1 MKSREQKQK
10 DLQALTE
17 ELNAAKSAMVI
28 TFGGLTVGKDQEFRS
43 QLRDLGAKY
52 QVVKNTIARLAVKD
66 SPYSEMGEHFQGMS
80 AIAWT
85 ESDPVDLSKTI
96 SKFVKENKNNYTFKV
111 GIVEGKVVDFSQV
124 EAIADLPSKEE
135 LIGKL
140 LYLLNAPAQRLAT
153 VLSAIPRDLAVV
165 LGQIAE
171 GKGDLKASEGEAKEE
186 VKTETAAAEEAAVE
200 EAKTEETVETAPEE
214 AKAETS
220 EETAETEAAPT
231 SKENTE
237 EAKAADSEEKSEE

>member
-1 MKSREQKQK
+1 MKSREQKKK
-10 DLQALTE
+10 DLEALTKQ
-17 ELNAAKSAMVI
+17 LNDAKSAMVI

-43 QLRDLGAKY
+43 QLRELGAKY

-85 ESDPVDLSKTI
+85 ENDPVDLSKTI

-111 GIVEGKVVDFSQV
+111 GMVEGKVVDFSQV

-135 LIGKL
+135 LIAKL
-140 LYLLNAPAQRLAT
+140 LYVMNAPAQRMAT

-171 GKGDLKASEGEAKEE
+171 GKGELKAPEAEAKEE
-186 VKTETAAAEEAAVE
+186 TTETAAA
-200 EAKTEETVETAPEE
+200 TEEKPEE
-214 AKAETS
+214 AKVETS
-220 EETAETEAAPT
+220 EETTETEVAPT
-231 SKENTE
+231 EAENADVAKTE
-237 EAKAADSEEKSEE
+237 DSEEKTEE

>member
-10 DLQALTE
+10 DLEALSK
-17 ELNAAKSAMVI
+17 ELNEAKSAMVI

-66 SPYSEMGEHFQGMS
+66 SPYSEMEEHFQGMS

-96 SKFVKENKNNYTFKV
+96 SKFVKENKDKYTFKV

-124 EAIADLPSKEE
+124 EAIADLPSKDE

-171 GKGDLKASEGEAKEE
+171 GKSDLKAPEAEAKEE
-186 VKTETAAAEEAAVE
+186 TTETAATEEKPE
-200 EAKTEETVETAPEE
+200 EVKVEETVETAPEE

-231 SKENTE
+231 EAENAE
-237 EAKAADSEEKSEE
+237 EAKAEDSEEKSEE

>member
-1 MKSREQKQK
+1 MKSKEQKQK
-10 DLQALTE
+10 DLEALSK
-17 ELNAAKSAMVI
+17 ELNDAKSAMVI

-66 SPYSEMGEHFQGMS
+66 SPYSEMEEHFQGMS

-96 SKFVKENKNNYTFKV
+96 SKFVKENKDKYTFKV

-124 EAIADLPSKEE
+124 EAIADLPSKDE

-140 LYLLNAPAQRLAT
+140 LYLLNAPARRLAT

-171 GKGDLKASEGEAKEE
+171 GKGDLKAPEAEAKEE
-186 VKTETAAAEEAAVE
+186 KTETAATE
-200 EAKTEETVETAPEE
+200 EAKVEETVETAPEE
-214 AKAETS
+214 AKAEAS

-231 SKENTE
+231 SEENTE
-237 EAKAADSEEKSEE
+237 EVKAEDSEEKKSEE

>member
-10 DLQALTE
+10 DLDALSK
-17 ELNAAKSAMVI
+17 ELNEAKSAMVI

-66 SPYSEMGEHFQGMS
+66 SPYSEMEEHFQGMS

-96 SKFVKENKNNYTFKV
+96 SKFVKENKDKYTFKV

-124 EAIADLPSKEE
+124 EAIADLPTKDV

-171 GKGDLKASEGEAKEE
+171 GKSDVKAPEAEVKEE
-186 VKTETAAAEEAAVE
+186 TTETAATE
-200 EAKTEETVETAPEE
+200 EAKVEETTTEETVETALEE

-231 SKENTE
+231 PEENAE
-237 EAKAADSEEKSEE
+237 EAKAEDSEEKSEE